1 MLLQY
6 FCLDLLSA
14 ELGTRS
20 LEHLGELDGALKGKN
35 ILCGVGECVVDA
47 RTWSGHSLLSG
58 R

>member
-20 LEHLGELDGALKGKN
+20 WKHLGGLDGTLKRKN
-35 ILCGVGECVVDA
+35 IFCGVGECVVDA
-47 RTWSGHSLLSG
+47 RTWSGHGCLP
-58 R
+58 RR

>member
-14 ELGTRS
+14 ELGRRS
-20 LEHLGELDGALKGKN
+20 LKHFGGLDGALKGKN
-35 ILCGVGECVVDA
+35 IFCGVGECVVDA
-47 RTWSGHSLLSG
+47 RTWSGHSLPG